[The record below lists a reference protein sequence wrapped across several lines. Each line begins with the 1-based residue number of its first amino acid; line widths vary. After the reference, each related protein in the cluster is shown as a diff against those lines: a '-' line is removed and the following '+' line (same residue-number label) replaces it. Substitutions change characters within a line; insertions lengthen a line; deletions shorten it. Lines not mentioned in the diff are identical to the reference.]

1 MNKEKIKIYCLGLSL
16 DKIHLS
22 EKLNIDLQVA

>member
-1 MNKEKIKIYCLGLSL
+1 MMKKIKSYCLGLSL

-22 EKLNIDLQVA
+22 EKLNIGLHVA